1 MRILFCDD
9 DFEVMSSLRKM
20 VLEYFKA
27 IGQPEP
33 ECVLCSS
40 GGELDGGLY
49 FIVNYQSEKADWQ
62 KGDSDEVN
70 EHNGSELKRVTV
82 AEYKRLD
89 LDTLEI
95 SEWELPKK
103 IVRTHEKRDADGIV
117 PFPIYAQI
125 KEGAAIYSDGT
136 DTLIVNPGGKEVFL
150 EGVNCNDMVV
160 ANGYIFDSLATG
172 DNTARRRA

>member
-1 MRILFCDD
+1 M
-9 DFEVMSSLRKM
+9 
-20 VLEYFKA
+20 
-27 IGQPEP
+27 
-33 ECVLCSS
+33 
-40 GGELDGGLY
+40 
-49 FIVNYQSEKADWQ
+49 
-62 KGDSDEVN
+62 
-70 EHNGSELKRVTV
+70 TV

-150 EGVNCNDMVV
+150 KEVNCNDMAV